1 MARKNTASMAEDII
15 NGLNDIDETKETETE
30 TDKTDEA
37 KKDIKSARVT
47 FIATEDIMKAL
58 NALALWDNKN
68 GRKIGEGKGAKKMT
82 VSGLLNEAA
91 KDYLQKRAA
100 DLQAAKDLFD

>member
-1 MARKNTASMAEDII
+1 MARQNIASMADDII
-15 NGLNDIDETKETETE
+15 NGLNQNDGDSTETNE
-30 TDKTDEA
+30 IKS
-37 KKDIKSARVT
+37 DIKSARVT
-47 FIATEDIMKAL
+47 FIATEDIMQAL

-68 GRKIGEGKGAKKMT
+68 GRKIGKGKGAKKMT

-91 KDYLQKRAA
+91 EDYLQKRAA